1 MMKIKSEIEFIH
13 SFIHLDTR
21 REKKPRI
28 RTRKHILIF
37 NLLSI
42 LFLILILRFGWMFQ
56 VQFKQKKI
64 SSRQT
69 HIVICVIFFLVF
81 ENQN

>member
-13 SFIHLDTR
+13 SFIHLDNLYR
-21 REKKPRI
+21 WSEKKPRI

-56 VQFKQKKI
+56 VQFKQKKK
-64 SSRQT
+64 
-69 HIVICVIFFLVF
+69 FL
-81 ENQN
+81 QDKHTS